1 MKKHLKTLLAI
12 STFALLSPLSVL
24 ADDGHGK
31 HKPAAGATGGATAG
45 AADMTDAEVRKI
57 DVEAGK
63 LTLKHADI
71 KSLDM
76 PAMTMVF
83 VVKDKAMLDKLKA
96 GDKVK
101 FKAINDAGKF
111 TVTEIQP
118 VK

>member
-1 MKKHLKTLLAI
+1 MKNHLKSLLAI
-12 STFALLSPLSVL
+12 STLALLAPLSVL
-24 ADDGHGK
+24 A
-31 HKPAAGATGGATAG
+31 AGATAA
-45 AADMTDAEVRKI
+45 AADMTDAEVRKV
-57 DVEAGK
+57 DMEGGK
-63 LTLKHADI
+63 VTLKHAEI

-76 PAMTMVF
+76 PGMTMVF

-118 VK
+118 AR